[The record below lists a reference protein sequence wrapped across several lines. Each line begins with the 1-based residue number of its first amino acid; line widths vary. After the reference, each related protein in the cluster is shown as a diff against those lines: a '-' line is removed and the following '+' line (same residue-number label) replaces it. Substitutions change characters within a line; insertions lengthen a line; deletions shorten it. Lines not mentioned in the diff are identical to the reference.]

1 VGSERF
7 EAEKRLE
14 DGMARVR
21 GTRFVFV
28 VTVTAMLTLA
38 AGAASGQDEGVL
50 PPNLDENTTP
60 EEGRGEKLE
69 VSEAQEPPKE
79 EEASGQKALG
89 EAPTLERMTRED
101 AEKSGAS
108 PKEPSSPPTPSLASE
123 GVLVSGSLTSGYEAP
138 DGTSVPVGAVSS
150 GGLARLPAT
159 GGAY

>member
-1 VGSERF
+1 LGV
-7 EAEKRLE
+7 EKRLE

-21 GTRFVFV
+21 GARFVFV
-28 VTVTAMLTLA
+28 VTFTAMLTLA
-38 AGAASGQDEGVL
+38 AGAASGQDEGLL

-60 EEGRGEKLE
+60 EEGRGEKMMDA
-69 VSEAQEPPKE
+69 EAQEPSKE

-89 EAPTLERMTRED
+89 KAPTRED
-101 AEKSGAS
+101 AEKSSGAS

-123 GVLVSGSLTSGYEAP
+123 GVPVSGNPTSGYEAP

>member
-1 VGSERF
+1 LGV
-7 EAEKRLE
+7 EKRLE

-60 EEGRGEKLE
+60 EEGRGEKMME
-69 VSEAQEPPKE
+69 AEAQEPPKE

-89 EAPTLERMTRED
+89 EAPTRED
-101 AEKSGAS
+101 TEKSSGAS

-123 GVLVSGSLTSGYEAP
+123 GVPVSGNPTSGYEAP

-159 GGAY
+159 GGA